1 MNTNE
6 IKINGEVYVKKD
18 TSADEPYVIVRS
30 RDSGCHAG
38 FLISQEGT
46 NVTLRNARRLWYW
59 EGAAT
64 LSQLAME
71 GTSKP
76 DACKFPCEVELIL
89 ILGCCEIISSNE
101 VARESIQ
108 KVKIWKA

>member
-76 DACKFPCEVELIL
+76 DSCKFPCEVSLI
-89 ILGCCEIISSNE
+89 IVLGCCEIISAE
-101 VARESIQ
+101 AARESIQ
-108 KVKIWKA
+108 TVKIWRA